1 MPLEGLDEEG
11 LPKNPDLSLVQ
22 LKFLLTS
29 GDDLGVDREKVWE
42 QILTAVK
49 ENCKPLLLFRTH
61 NTCIGFIITAMYNI
75 RSILVFFSVNL

>member
-22 LKFLLTS
+22 LKFLLSS
-29 GDDLGVDREKVWE
+29 GDDLGVDREKVWG

-49 ENCKPLLLFRTH
+49 ENCEPLFVAHTRVCWIH
-61 NTCIGFIITAMYNI
+61 NHCTVHILINI
-75 RSILVFFSVNL
+75 KD

>member
-22 LKFLLTS
+22 LKFLLS
-29 GDDLGVDREKVWE
+29 GGDDLGVDREKVWE

-49 ENCKPLLLFRTH
+49 ENCKPPLLLVGTQ
-61 NTCIGFIITAMYNI
+61 
-75 RSILVFFSVNL
+75 SILCGVDS

>member
-22 LKFLLTS
+22 LKFLLS
-29 GDDLGVDREKVWE
+29 CGNDLGVDREKVWA

-49 ENCKPLLLFRTH
+49 ENCKPLFVVRTH
-61 NTCIGFIITAMYNI
+61 VLDSQSIHCIDKCF
-75 RSILVFFSVNL
+75 V

>member
-22 LKFLLTS
+22 LKFLLS
-29 GDDLGVDREKVWE
+29 CGDDLGVDREKVWA

-49 ENCKPLLLFRTH
+49 ENCKPLFVVCTH
-61 NTCIGFIITAMYNI
+61 VLDSQSIHCIDKCF
-75 RSILVFFSVNL
+75 V

>member
-22 LKFLLTS
+22 LKFLLS
-29 GDDLGVDREKVWE
+29 GGDDLGVDREKVWE

-49 ENCKPLLLFRTH
+49 ENCKPPPLLFVTQH
-61 NTCIGFIITAMYNI
+61 MWSGFTVTA
-75 RSILVFFSVNL
+75 L

>member
-22 LKFLLTS
+22 LKFLLS
-29 GDDLGVDREKVWE
+29 GGDDLGVDREKVWE

-49 ENCKPLLLFRTH
+49 ENCKPPLLLVVTQS
-61 NTCIGFIITAMYNI
+61 TLCGVD
-75 RSILVFFSVNL
+75 S